1 MQMRSV
7 WLAVEVQV
15 PEGLGDEAM
24 AGFLSKFIDVG
35 SADLYDTVNDCCLE
49 HTEEDQLGLS
59 AQWFNPIVL
68 PGRPG

>member
-1 MQMRSV
+1 MKSV

-15 PEGLGDEAM
+15 AEGLDGEAV
-24 AGFLSKFIDVG
+24 AGFLSKFIDIG
-35 SADLYDTVNDCCLE
+35 CADLYDTVNDGVFE
-49 HTEEDQLGLS
+49 HTEDDQLALS

>member
-15 PEGLGDEAM
+15 PEGLGDEA
-24 AGFLSKFIDVG
+24 S
-35 SADLYDTVNDCCLE
+35 CLE